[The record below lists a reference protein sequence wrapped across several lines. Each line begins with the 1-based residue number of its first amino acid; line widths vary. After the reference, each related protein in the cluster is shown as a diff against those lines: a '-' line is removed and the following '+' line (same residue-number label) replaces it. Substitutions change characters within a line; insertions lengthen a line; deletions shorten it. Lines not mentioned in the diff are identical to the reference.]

1 MNSRIDKVLK
11 NHFGEDKALRHEL
24 RLRIVPCMA
33 LVMLFFFPT
42 PAFSTLTYDFV
53 GTVLKVSEPNS
64 LFVNVTESRIEG
76 LKGDTEVL
84 LKQPLPDLS
93 SFKGKELQF
102 DILGY
107 DILGRPVCT
116 VYLDGIRIHD
126 VYYCNKYPEYCDYN
140 SRIFPNE
147 LIGYDLYGPC
157 YNGCRSY
164 YGQSGCYSCNFC

>member
-1 MNSRIDKVLK
+1 MNPRIDKVLK
-11 NHFGEDKALRHEL
+11 NHFGEEKALRHEY
-24 RLRIVPCMA
+24 RWRIVPCMA
-33 LVMLFFFPT
+33 LVMLLFFPT